1 MLASIDKEGHIH
13 WYCPGKKCPHHPG
26 TGVARSA
33 HISDPDVR
41 VDPTD
46 PTMIHLP
53 LCECGAQLSLN
64 VAFTEEEL
72 DEDRPDLGQ
81 GKRTSH
87 HSAVPRHQE
96 LARQLAAIGKL

>member
-26 TGVARSA
+26 TAE
-33 HISDPDVR
+33 
-41 VDPTD
+41 PTD